1 MIKLPL
7 QRMITQWLIFYLCY
21 PFLYAVS
28 LLPFRLLYLLSDF
41 LYLTLYYSGYRKK
54 VVLTNLKNS
63 FPEKSDVEISKLCK
77 AFYHYLCD
85 LILEIVK
92 SLTISEK
99 EISRRMVF
107 KDTSLFEKLYKDKQ
121 NTIFVMGHY
130 GNWEWAGSSFSIKK
144 LHQLQVIYRPLSNVY
159 FEKMMT
165 RMRTKFGT
173 QIIPANL
180 TLREMVASR
189 KKLTCTAFIADQ
201 TPSHEQVYWT
211 RFLNQ
216 DTPVFTGPEK
226 LAIKFNYPV
235 VYISVKS
242 IKRGFYEIQSE
253 LLFEKSAETRENE
266 ISETFIKMLEKDI
279 IHNPVIWLWSHR
291 RWKFKRSTGQ
301 KTT

>member
-1 MIKLPL
+1 
-7 QRMITQWLIFYLCY
+7 MITQWLIFYLCY

-28 LLPFRLLYLLSDF
+28 LLPFRFLYLHSDLLYLI
-41 LYLTLYYSGYRKK
+41 LYYSGYRKK

-63 FPEKSDVEISKLCK
+63 FPEKSDEEISKLCK

-92 SLTISEK
+92 SLSISEND
-99 EISRRMVF
+99 ISKRMLI

-121 NTIFVMGHY
+121 NAIFAMGHY

-173 QIIPANL
+173 QIIPVNQ

-201 TPSHEQVYWT
+201 TPSHEQVFWT
-211 RFLNQ
+211 PFLNQ

-235 VYISVKS
+235 VYISVKR
-242 IKRGFYEIQSE
+242 IKRGFYEIESD

-266 ISETFIKMLEKDI
+266 ISEAFIKKLEKDI
-279 IHNPVIWLWSHR
+279 IQDPVIWLWSHR

-301 KTT
+301 KAT